1 MEETDLGKDSF
12 SLMLKGEILGKDV
25 GLRPRPTAVMV
36 VESEG
41 WGA

>member
-1 MEETDLGKDSF
+1 MEETDPGKDSF
-12 SLMLKGEILGKDV
+12 SLMLKGEMLGKDA
-25 GLRPRPTAVMV
+25 GLRPRTTSVMV